1 MSVFNIART
10 GFIIILLFL
19 AGMILLDTF
28 VRKRGCSDFRLIGRF
43 RQYVNWTGGTTAND
57 GPRETAD
64 VLPGIRHIL
73 YINLDKRT
81 DRREQFETEMLMFGI
96 ANTSYTRITGM
107 AHKNGAVG
115 CLMSHAKVM
124 AYASVYYPGQHVLIF
139 EDDIKFR
146 QNRTIVE
153 QRLSEFWKNDTVSDK
168 WDILML
174 ANNLVMSKPSGIP
187 KLVRVIKAY
196 TTSAYLVHADYV
208 NTLLRTWH
216 DALEGYEKHG
226 FNNMYKSDVSW
237 LKLQQKHRWF
247 AFHPPLCIQ
256 RASYSD
262 VEKRKVNY
270 RM

>member
-1 MSVFNIART
+1 MW
-10 GFIIILLFL
+10 L
-19 AGMILLDTF
+19 
-28 VRKRGCSDFRLIGRF
+28 FRLPADRSVSTRRKLDRGYYSQR
-43 RQYVNWTGGTTAND
+43 WD

-64 VLPGIRHIL
+64 VLSGIRHIL
-73 YINLDKRT
+73 YINVDKRT

-124 AYASVYYPGQHVLIF
+124 AYASVYYPGQHVLTF

-174 ANNLVMSKPSGIP
+174 AKNLVMSKPSGIP
-187 KLVRVIKAY
+187 NLVRVRKAY
-196 TTSAYLVHADYV
+196 STSAYLVHADYV